1 MAETMEWTGRTVEAA
16 LEAAASDLGCAP
28 ASLEYTVLEQPSRGF
43 LGLIGRRDAR
53 IRVRDID
60 GAAPAETMDTDPSA
74 DMAELETRLG
84 EEAEATGTAEK
95 YIFVLLGHPIDE
107 CCFVYINA
115 LSCDEVA
122 ESLYSHRINSF
133 HHGLCF
139 FSLWQSYEKFLSIE
153 RIKRKRFLREI
164 G

>member
-74 DMAELETRLG
+74 DMAERLARRAG
-84 EEAEATGTAEK
+84 RARTQ
-95 YIFVLLGHPIDE
+95 VP
-107 CCFVYINA
+107 
-115 LSCDEVA
+115 
-122 ESLYSHRINSF
+122 R
-133 HHGLCF
+133 
-139 FSLWQSYEKFLSIE
+139 
-153 RIKRKRFLREI
+153 
-164 G
+164 

>member
-1 MAETMEWTGRTVEAA
+1 MKDWVFRPLLFQALDGKPLGQIFLTCKIGMKRTAEK
-16 LEAAASDLGCAP
+16 
-28 ASLEYTVLEQPSRGF
+28 GF
-43 LGLIGRRDAR
+43 
-53 IRVRDID
+53 
-60 GAAPAETMDTDPSA
+60 S
-74 DMAELETRLG
+74 
-84 EEAEATGTAEK
+84 EATGTAEK

>member
-1 MAETMEWTGRTVEAA
+1 MKRTAEK
-16 LEAAASDLGCAP
+16 
-28 ASLEYTVLEQPSRGF
+28 GF
-43 LGLIGRRDAR
+43 
-53 IRVRDID
+53 
-60 GAAPAETMDTDPSA
+60 S
-74 DMAELETRLG
+74 
-84 EEAEATGTAEK
+84 EATGTAEK

-139 FSLWQSYEKFLSIE
+139 FFFVAKLRKVFEYRANKKKKVFTRNRVTRSFVWFQYNFW
-153 RIKRKRFLREI
+153 RIIKPV
-164 G
+164 GY